1 MPQLLDC
8 APPPQAAPSKPAVS
22 VPTIASLDRTVR
34 LLRDAKLP
42 ISLFRFAARRIDPL
56 MLEFSLEEAVGQGG
70 LIEPLGDGA
79 ILVILPRFAEE
90 PGTMRWRVL
99 AALGTVLSREWGGGH
114 VEMEMAELH
123 CRADTVA
130 DSADL
135 MVQLLAA
142 PRHTV
147 AIFMPGADPER
158 PA

>member
-8 APPPQAAPSKPAVS
+8 AAPPKAAPSTPAAS
-22 VPTIASLDRTVR
+22 SPGIASLDRTVR

-42 ISLFRFAARRIDPL
+42 VSLFRFAARRIDPL

-79 ILVILPRFAEE
+79 ILVILPRFADE
-90 PGTMRWRVL
+90 PASMRWRVL

-142 PRHTV
+142 PRHSV
-147 AIFMPGADPER
+147 AIFMPGADPDR
-158 PA
+158 SA